1 MNPWLL
7 VGICAVVLVALAF
20 LILAAIISTRDRH
33 RR

>member
-7 VGICAVVLVALAF
+7 VSICGVVLLALAF
-20 LILAAIISTRDRH
+20 LVLAAIISTRDRH